1 MPDTYNMVSGPISI
15 AGTQVGNYF
24 YHQFTKAEE
33 LLLEP
38 GQILG
43 FGGAQIGYR

>member
-15 AGTQVGNYF
+15 AGTQVEDYF

>member
-1 MPDTYNMVSGPISI
+1 MPDMYNMVSGPISI
-15 AGTQVGNYF
+15 YGTQVGNYF
-24 YHQFTKAEE
+24 YHQFTKEEE
-33 LLLEP
+33 LSLEP